1 MVTMHITD
9 NTVTLLQA
17 KMMSQDELKTALAN
31 TEKAFKRPNL
41 TALDIENI
49 TQRRSE
55 ILTEIKN
62 RI

>member
-17 KMMSQDELKTALAN
+17 KMMSQDELKTALADI
-31 TEKAFKRPNL
+31 EKAFKQPDL

-49 TQRRSE
+49 TQRRNE